1 MPETLLPP
9 IVALCQFISE
19 RVESVV
25 PLLKEKSFLT
35 TLIDTL
41 PESSTEPSFNHEQ
54 SMADHLPDTITPE
67 QITRYFQLLAL
78 TIVCGDC
85 LYSQPSVKQVFIHEN
100 DLRVEWK
107 SLLRT
112 PFTFGKDDRHYTYFL
127 KQWKTTYLTTD
138 SISLLSHDG
147 LARCYHLLSKFS
159 TQLSETGHFISDA
172 LTHQKT
178 LPTYV
183 QTCSKEALF
192 LIMSSLP
199 NDALNH
205 FYLLCQK
212 DLSDETTVNLS
223 ASKGLNLS
231 RFWATKGDHLQ
242 VNFEKLKLHFNLVF
256 FSDTP
261 YFNQALDQSLRDHL
275 AQSLHKTEYQ
285 DSVSQEL
292 RHLKDTFIPT
302 LHTLF
307 SLFSTHLRAF
317 STT

>member
-1 MPETLLPP
+1 MPESLLPP

-35 TLIDTL
+35 TFIDTL
-41 PESSTEPSFNHEQ
+41 PESTTEPSFNTQ
-54 SMADHLPDTITPE
+54 SLSDHLPDTVTPE
-67 QITRYFQLLAL
+67 QMTAYFQLLTL
-78 TIVCGDC
+78 TIICGDC
-85 LYSQPSVKQVFIHEN
+85 LYSQPAVKQVFIHEN
-100 DLRVEWK
+100 NLRVEWK

-112 PFTFGKDDRHYTYFL
+112 PFTFGKDDRHYAYFL
-127 KQWKTTYLTTD
+127 KQWKKTYLTTD
-138 SISLLSHDG
+138 SLSLLSHDG
-147 LARCYHLLSKFS
+147 LTRSYQLLSKFS
-159 TQLSETGHFISDA
+159 THLSQTEDFISDA
-172 LTHQKT
+172 LAHQKT

-242 VNFEKLKLHFNLVF
+242 FNFEKLKLHFNLVF

-261 YFNQALDQSLRDHL
+261 YFNQNLDQSLREHL
-275 AQSLHKTEYQ
+275 AQALHNTDYQ
-285 DSVSQEL
+285 ESVSQEL
-292 RHLKDTFIPT
+292 THLKDTFIPT

-307 SLFSTHLRAF
+307 SLFSTHLRVF
-317 STT
+317 STV